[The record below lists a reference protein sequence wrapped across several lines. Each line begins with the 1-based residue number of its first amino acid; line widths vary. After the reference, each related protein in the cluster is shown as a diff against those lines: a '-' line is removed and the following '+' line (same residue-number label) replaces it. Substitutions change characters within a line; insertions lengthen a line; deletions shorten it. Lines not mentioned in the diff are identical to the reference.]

1 MNYLKSSDKKLT
13 EQFGSEHLKHI
24 INSSIVSLIFRRG
37 LSFELVIGYFTM
49 HNCLSILNSF
59 LRPKIIMF

>member
-13 EQFGSEHLKHI
+13 EQFGSEHLIYI

-37 LSFELVIGYFTM
+37 FSFWLGDTIFY
-49 HNCLSILNSF
+49 HA
-59 LRPKIIMF
+59 